1 MDGGWGSFRTIDG
14 SASVGDDA
22 LRIERSPRKFLR
34 GQRTRWHDGGRK
46 RQLVA
51 VGKLLGF
58 LLPLLFAIYQASAM
72 LDTTIG
78 TVAALSLALVALDP
92 LHRLWK
98 RTRSTRIELSTIE
111 RVALDETG
119 RELRVTHDRAGRLA
133 RLDVRVRRWLSARGF
148 SATDGTATET
158 TLTLLTDDDVRAA
171 RTALRTRG
179 IHVTVDS
186 PEDENETETETEYHY
201 EIRNGVVFCE
211 RCESQVS
218 PNDRTCPSCERPLK
232 VERTTEPDRRASREP
247 AIEH

>member
-1 MDGGWGSFRTIDG
+1 MNGGWGSFRTVEGD
-14 SASVGDDA
+14 ATVGDDA
-22 LRIERSPRKFLR
+22 LHIGRSPRKFLR

-111 RVALDETG
+111 RVALDETD
-119 RELRVTHDRAGRLA
+119 RELRVTHDASGRLA
-133 RLDVRVRRWLSARGF
+133 RLDARIRRWLSARGF
-148 SATDGTATET
+148 SATDETATET
-158 TLTLLTDDDVRAA
+158 TLTLLTDDDVRTA

-179 IHVTVDS
+179 IHVAIDS
-186 PEDENETETETEYHY
+186 PEDENEAETEYHY

-211 RCESQVS
+211 RCGSQVS

-232 VERTTEPDRRASREP
+232 VERTTDSDRRASREP